1 MGASAIIAPLC
12 VQRHTTMTTAIPT
25 LPHAMP
31 LMLAALCAT
40 GPLGIDMYLPSIP
53 DMALSLNATEGAI
66 QLSLMTFFMGL
77 MLGQLAYGP
86 LSDKYGRKPLIGVG
100 MVIFVLGSI
109 GCALAQSVEQL
120 HVLRLIQGLGGS
132 IGMVIAFAIV
142 KDAFS
147 GTGFGQMVALILAVL
162 GLSPVAA
169 PMIGSVLQALD
180 SWRSIFW
187 ALAVY
192 GALVLVALSLW
203 LPETRRAADR
213 AQVQLG
219 RTFHNY
225 GRILKD
231 KRFLPFALALCMG
244 QAGFFAYIAGSASVF
259 ISEFGLSPT
268 QFSLLFGV
276 NALGLVAASIL
287 TPKMHK
293 RVGVLATFN
302 RMTAAYLAVMAVA
315 VLYLVNGGS
324 TMWVLCTA
332 LFAVVTLLGFI
343 MPTGSQ
349 LALMH
354 QRQLSGTASALM
366 GSMQFAF
373 GALVSALS
381 GAVAR
386 YGSLGLTAVMLACAG
401 LSALICLATFPR
413 TVQAPAEQQHG

>member
-1 MGASAIIAPLC
+1 MSTPPLP
-12 VQRHTTMTTAIPT
+12 R
-25 LPHAMP
+25 AMP
-31 LMLAALCAT
+31 LLLAALCAT

-53 DMALSLNATEGAI
+53 DMAQALSTSEGAI
-66 QLSLMTFFMGL
+66 QLSLMTFFVGL

-86 LSDKYGRKPLIGVG
+86 LSDKLGRKPMIGLG
-100 MVIFVLGSI
+100 LVIFILGSV
-109 GCALAQSVEQL
+109 GCALADTVAQL
-120 HVLRLIQGLGGS
+120 HVLRFVQGLGGS
-132 IGMVIAFAIV
+132 IGMVMAFAIV
-142 KDAFS
+142 KDTFS
-147 GTGFGQMVALILAVL
+147 GAKFGQMVALILAVL

-169 PMIGSVLQALD
+169 PMVGSLLQSLG
-180 SWRSIFW
+180 SWRTIFW

-192 GALVLVALSLW
+192 GAVILLVLSAY
-203 LPETRRAADR
+203 LPETRQMQDR

-225 GRILKD
+225 AHILKD
-231 KRFLPFALALCMG
+231 TRFLPFALALCIG

-287 TPKMHK
+287 TPKIHK
-293 RVGVLATFN
+293 RIGTLATFT
-302 RMTAAYLAVMAVA
+302 RMTGGYLVVMALAVAYLAA
-315 VLYLVNGGS
+315 GGHN
-324 TMWVLCTA
+324 MVVLCGA
-332 LFAVVTLLGFI
+332 LFIVVTLLGFI

-373 GALVSALS
+373 GAIVSAVS
-381 GAVAR
+381 GALASQ
-386 YGSLGLTAVMLACAG
+386 GSLGLTSVMLACAAI
-401 LSALICLATFPR
+401 SALICWLAFPS
-413 TVQAPAEQQHG
+413 PQHFATDETH